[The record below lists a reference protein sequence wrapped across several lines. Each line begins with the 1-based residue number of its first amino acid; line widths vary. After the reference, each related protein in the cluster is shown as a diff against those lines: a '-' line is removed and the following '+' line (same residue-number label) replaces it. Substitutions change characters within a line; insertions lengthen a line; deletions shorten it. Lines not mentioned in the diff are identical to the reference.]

1 MEDNV
6 HPAVVLIVERMKSH
20 PEEFAAGLEAPRHLG
35 SEGARWGRLLERMDP
50 WLSDADKAYLDQH
63 FRALAMERIHHDMLD
78 ELMNGPE
85 RRAEEQRRT
94 AAIAAQQAQ
103 LGLKSGQLYP
113 NAQLG
118 LTAYQAQ
125 AYAASQGLEYTNTK
139 QTQLGSGITGKNAT
153 SITVDELKD
162 DSVLDVLGRY
172 ILKLGDK
179 K

>member
-35 SEGARWGRLLERMDP
+35 SEGARWGRLLERMEP

-85 RRAEEQRRT
+85 RRAELERQR
-94 AAIAAQQAQ
+94 IAAQQAQ
-103 LGLKSGQLYP
+103 MASQ
-113 NAQLG
+113 AQSQQAYKAQSQSG

-125 AYAASQGLEYTNTK
+125 A
-139 QTQLGSGITGKNAT
+139 QLGSGITGKKAT

-162 DSVLDVLGRY
+162 DSVLNALGRY

>member
-1 MEDNV
+1 MTDDV

-85 RRAEEQRRT
+85 RRAELERQR
-94 AAIAAQQAQ
+94 IAAQQAQ
-103 LGLKSGQLYP
+103 MASQ
-113 NAQLG
+113 AQSQQAYKAQSQSG

-125 AYAASQGLEYTNTK
+125 A
-139 QTQLGSGITGKNAT
+139 QLGSGITGKNAT
-153 SITVDELKD
+153 SYTVDELKD

>member
-1 MEDNV
+1 MADNV

-20 PEEFAAGLEAPRHLG
+20 PEEFAAGLEAPMHLG
-35 SEGARWGRLLERMDP
+35 SEEARWGRLLERMEP

-85 RRAEEQRRT
+85 RRAEEQRQR
-94 AAIAAQQAQ
+94 IAAQQTQMASQVLSQQAYKAQ
-103 LGLKSGQLYP
+103 SQS
-113 NAQLG
+113 G

-125 AYAASQGLEYTNTK
+125 A
-139 QTQLGSGITGKNAT
+139 QLGSGITGKKAT

-172 ILKLGDK
+172 ILSLGDK

>member
-1 MEDNV
+1 MTDDV

-103 LGLKSGQLYP
+103 MASQVLSQQAYQ
-113 NAQLG
+113 AQSQSG

-125 AYAASQGLEYTNTK
+125 A
-139 QTQLGSGITGKNAT
+139 QLGSGITGKKAT

-172 ILKLGDK
+172 ILRLGDK

>member
-1 MEDNV
+1 MTDDV

-20 PEEFAAGLEAPRHLG
+20 PEEFAAGLGAPMHLG
-35 SEGARWGRLLERMDP
+35 SEEARWGRLLERMEP

-85 RRAEEQRRT
+85 RRAELERQR
-94 AAIAAQQAQ
+94 IAAQQAQ

-113 NAQLG
+113 NAQSG
-118 LTAYQAQ
+118 LKSYQ
-125 AYAASQGLEYTNTK
+125 AYAATQGLEYTNTK
-139 QTQLGSGITGKNAT
+139 QTQLGSGITGTKAT
-153 SITVDELKD
+153 SVTVDELKN
-162 DSVLDVLGRY
+162 DSVLDALGRY

>member
-1 MEDNV
+1 MTDDV

-35 SEGARWGRLLERMDP
+35 SEGARWGRLLERMEP

-85 RRAEEQRRT
+85 RRAELERRT
-94 AAIAAQQAQ
+94 AALAAQQAQ
-103 LGLKSGQLYP
+103 MANQVLAQKVYEAQSKS
-113 NAQLG
+113 G

-125 AYAASQGLEYTNTK
+125 AQAQA
-139 QTQLGSGITGKNAT
+139 QLGSGITGKKAT
-153 SITVDELKD
+153 SYTVDELKN
-162 DSVLDVLGRY
+162 DSVLDALGRY